1 MGGFV
6 SAIEEEEEEVE
17 EKEVVVFGCVWNG
30 GFNGS
35 CG

>member
-1 MGGFV
+1 V